1 MEAHCCVRTLLIS
14 CKLILM
20 SMYARTSMTT
30 DCRAFGP
37 DTHTHTY
44 VGLCQLSTKL
54 PLPAPPHPTPIPP
67 TTCTARW
74 YLGVL
79 DGVAHDVL
87 PVLVH
92 LLEQLAL
99 LWHLLQ
105 DVLGGEDGLEVE
117 PLRLHLEP
125 LVQRVLQQEE
135 ACLPLLHGRGGVS
148 HRGREGLRQFCTTGA
163 VCVCVSLT
171 WVDPVYKQ

>member
-1 MEAHCCVRTLLIS
+1 
-14 CKLILM
+14 
-20 SMYARTSMTT
+20 MTT
-30 DCRAFGP
+30 DCRAFRP
-37 DTHTHTY
+37 HTYVHTY
-44 VGLCQLSTKL
+44 VGLCQLSTKVLL
-54 PLPAPPHPTPIPP
+54 PTPPHPTPYHPPFTP
-67 TTCTARW
+67 TTCPAHS
-74 YLGVL
+74 YLGML

-135 ACLPLLHGRGGVS
+135 ACLPLLHGRGWGQPQGEGGVM
-148 HRGREGLRQFCTTGA
+148 A
-163 VCVCVSLT
+163 VLH
-171 WVDPVYKQ
+171 